1 MKDRPGYLIKF
12 LFVLLALL
20 LHSTLSLAVEGGSL
34 FVQTNTPG
42 AVVYLDNNQ
51 IGKTDVNG
59 GFFIDN
65 IPPGT
70 YKISIEME
78 GYKKMEK
85 SFIVKG
91 GGLTEQANIKLQ
103 PLTAPP
109 SEKPKVPEG
118 KVSERRGPE
127 KKAEP
132 VPKPLE
138 PMPKPPEPEPVPNT
152 AVSAPPE
159 GPQEVEKVDKVEV
172 PEKPKAEEKPHIP
185 AKKEPLFGM
194 FELWMVIVVILLI
207 AGILFLIIGR
217 KMINKKE
224 KTRLTIK
231 TPVKPLRVTTP
242 IVGVSLEEAPSV
254 GGYKILEKIASGGMA
269 NVYKAVHVKKGWMVA
284 LKVPHEQ
291 FQSDRTFV
299 ERFRREGELGKK
311 LHNENIIHIYES
323 ATAKDG
329 FTYIAMEYL
338 EGIDL
343 RQYMD
348 RHGKLPIEEGLDILV
363 HVCRALD
370 YAHVKGV
377 VHRDI
382 KPENIMLPLQK
393 GKGKIVLMDFGIA
406 HTAYLGTLGT
416 GSTYLGTPYYMSPDQ
431 ISSKEVDGRSDI
443 YSLGVVLF
451 EMLTGQHLFNETDPL
466 KVLFHHKETPA
477 PRPSTLNPGIPPML
491 EQIVMKMLAKNPED
505 RYQTVENLLVELQD
519 FMLKEGIENE

>member
-1 MKDRPGYLIKF
+1 MKDRLGYLTKLLF
-12 LFVLLALL
+12 LFFPLL

-42 AVVYLDNNQ
+42 ATVYLDDNQ

-59 GFFIDN
+59 GFLIDN

-78 GYKKMEK
+78 GYKRTEK
-85 SFIVKG
+85 SFKIKG
-91 GGLTEQANIKLQ
+91 EGLTEQANIKLQ
-103 PLTAPP
+103 PLTPPIKEPKAPEKKIEP
-109 SEKPKVPEG
+109 APKLREPVAVPKVTVPPPPEIPKEVEKVEKVELPEKPKV
-118 KVSERRGPE
+118 
-127 KKAEP
+127 
-132 VPKPLE
+132 
-138 PMPKPPEPEPVPNT
+138 
-152 AVSAPPE
+152 
-159 GPQEVEKVDKVEV
+159 
-172 PEKPKAEEKPHIP
+172 EEKPSIP
-185 AKKEPLFGM
+185 AKEEASRREPLFGM
-194 FELWMVIVVILLI
+194 FELWMVILIIFLI
-207 AGILFLIIGR
+207 AGILLLIFGR
-217 KMINKKE
+217 RIFIKKE
-224 KTRLTIK
+224 KQRLTIK

-242 IVGVSLEEAPSV
+242 IKGVSLEEAPGV
-254 GGYKILEKIASGGMA
+254 GDYRILEKVASGGMA
-269 NVYKAVHVKKGWMVA
+269 NVYKAVHMKKGWMVA

-348 RHGKLPIEEGLDILV
+348 KHGKLPIEEALNIIV

-393 GKGKIVLMDFGIA
+393 GKGKVVLMDFGIA

-451 EMLTGQHLFNETDPL
+451 EMLTGQHLFDETDPL
-466 KVLFHHKETPA
+466 KVLFHHKETPP
-477 PRPSTLNPGIPPML
+477 PRPSTINSKIPPTL
-491 EQIVMKMLAKNPED
+491 EQIVLKMLTKKPEN
-505 RYQTVENLLVELQD
+505 RYQTVEDLLVELQE

>member
-1 MKDRPGYLIKF
+1 MKDRLGYLTKLLF
-12 LFVLLALL
+12 LFFPLL

-42 AVVYLDNNQ
+42 ATVYLDDNQ

-59 GFFIDN
+59 GFLIDN

-78 GYKKMEK
+78 GYKRTEK
-85 SFIVKG
+85 SFKIKG
-91 GGLTEQANIKLQ
+91 EGLTEQANIKLQ
-103 PLTAPP
+103 PLTPPIKEPKAPEKKIEP
-109 SEKPKVPEG
+109 APKLREPVAVPKVTVPPPPEIPKEVEKVEKVELPEKPKV
-118 KVSERRGPE
+118 
-127 KKAEP
+127 
-132 VPKPLE
+132 
-138 PMPKPPEPEPVPNT
+138 
-152 AVSAPPE
+152 
-159 GPQEVEKVDKVEV
+159 
-172 PEKPKAEEKPHIP
+172 EEKPSIP
-185 AKKEPLFGM
+185 AKEEASRREPLFGM
-194 FELWMVIVVILLI
+194 FELWMVILIIVLI
-207 AGILFLIIGR
+207 AGVLFLIFGKKILL
-217 KMINKKE
+217 KKE
-224 KTRLTIK
+224 RPRLTIK

-242 IVGVSLEEAPSV
+242 IKGVSLEEAPGV
-254 GGYKILEKIASGGMA
+254 GDYRILEKVASGGMA
-269 NVYKAVHVKKGWMVA
+269 NVYKAVHMKKGWMVA

-348 RHGKLPIEEGLDILV
+348 KHGKLPIEEALNIIV

-393 GKGKIVLMDFGIA
+393 GKGKVVLMDFGIA

-451 EMLTGQHLFNETDPL
+451 EMLTGQHLFDETDPL
-466 KVLFHHKETPA
+466 KVLFHHKETPP
-477 PRPSTLNPGIPPML
+477 PRPSTINSKIPPTL
-491 EQIVMKMLAKNPED
+491 EQIILRMLTKKPEN
-505 RYQTVENLLVELQD
+505 RYQTVEDLLVELQE

>member
-42 AVVYLDNNQ
+42 ATVYLDDNQ
-51 IGKTDVNG
+51 IGKADVNG
-59 GFFIDN
+59 GFLIDN
-65 IPPGT
+65 IPAGT

-78 GYKKMEK
+78 GYKRTER
-85 SFIVKG
+85 SFKIRG
-91 GGLTEQANIKLQ
+91 EGLTEQANIKLQ
-103 PLTAPP
+103 PLTVPP
-109 SEKPKVPEG
+109 SEKPKVPER
-118 KVSERRGPE
+118 KISERKEAE
-127 KKAEP
+127 KKIEPPPKPREP
-132 VPKPLE
+132 VARPKA
-138 PMPKPPEPEPVPNT
+138 T
-152 AVSAPPE
+152 APAPPE
-159 GPQEVEKVDKVEV
+159 APKEVEKVEKVAV
-172 PEKPKAEEKPHIP
+172 PEKPKVEEKPSIP
-185 AKKEPLFGM
+185 PQQEPLFGM
-194 FELWMVIVVILLI
+194 FELWMVILVLLLI
-207 AGILFLIIGR
+207 AGILFLILGR
-217 KMINKKE
+217 RVFIKKE
-224 KTRLTIK
+224 KQRLTIK

-242 IVGVSLEEAPSV
+242 IKGVSLEEAPVV
-254 GGYKILEKIASGGMA
+254 GDYKILEKIASGGMA

-348 RHGKLPIEEGLDILV
+348 RHGKLPIDEGLDILV

-505 RYQTVENLLVELQD
+505 RYQTVENLLVELQE

>member
-1 MKDRPGYLIKF
+1 MRDRFGYLTKLVF
-12 LFVLLALL
+12 LFFPLL
-20 LHSTLSLAVEGGSL
+20 LHSTLSLAVESGSL

-42 AVVYLDNNQ
+42 ATVYLDDNQ

-59 GFFIDN
+59 GFLIDN

-78 GYKKMEK
+78 GYKKTEK
-85 SFIVKG
+85 SFKIKG
-91 GGLTEQANIKLQ
+91 EGLTEQASIKLQ
-103 PLTAPP
+103 SLTTPIK
-109 SEKPKVPEG
+109 EPKA
-118 KVSERRGPE
+118 PE
-127 KKAEP
+127 KKIEPAPKLREP
-132 VPKPLE
+132 VAVPKVTVP
-138 PMPKPPEPEPVPNT
+138 PPPE
-152 AVSAPPE
+152 APK
-159 GPQEVEKVDKVEV
+159 EVEKAEKAEP
-172 PEKPKAEEKPHIP
+172 PEKPKAEEKPSIP
-185 AKKEPLFGM
+185 AQEGASRREPLFGM
-194 FELWMVIVVILLI
+194 FELWMVILIIFLIVGVLLLI
-207 AGILFLIIGR
+207 FGR
-217 KMINKKE
+217 RIFVKKE
-224 KTRLTIK
+224 KQRLTIK

-242 IVGVSLEEAPSV
+242 IKGVSLEEAPGV
-254 GGYKILEKIASGGMA
+254 GDYKILEKIASGGMA
-269 NVYKAVHVKKGWMVA
+269 NVYKAVHSKKGWMVA

-348 RHGKLPIEEGLDILV
+348 KHGKLPIEEALDITV

-382 KPENIMLPLQK
+382 KPENIMLPILE

-451 EMLTGQHLFNETDPL
+451 EMLTGQHLFDETDPL
-466 KVLFHHKETPA
+466 KVLFHHKETP
-477 PRPSTLNPGIPPML
+477 PRRPSTINPRIPPML
-491 EQIVMKMLAKNPED
+491 EEIVMKMLAKNPED
-505 RYQTVENLLVELQD
+505 RYQTVENLLVEIQD
-519 FMLKEGIENE
+519 FMLKEGVEVE

>member
-1 MKDRPGYLIKF
+1 MKDRLGYLTKLLF
-12 LFVLLALL
+12 LFFPLL

-42 AVVYLDNNQ
+42 ATVYLDDNQ

-59 GFFIDN
+59 GFLIDN

-78 GYKKMEK
+78 GYKRTEK
-85 SFIVKG
+85 SFKIKG
-91 GGLTEQANIKLQ
+91 EGLTEQANIKLQ
-103 PLTAPP
+103 PLTPPIKEPKAPEKKIEP
-109 SEKPKVPEG
+109 APKLREPVAVPKVTVPPPPEIPKEVEKVEKVELPEKPKV
-118 KVSERRGPE
+118 
-127 KKAEP
+127 
-132 VPKPLE
+132 
-138 PMPKPPEPEPVPNT
+138 
-152 AVSAPPE
+152 
-159 GPQEVEKVDKVEV
+159 
-172 PEKPKAEEKPHIP
+172 EEKPSIP
-185 AKKEPLFGM
+185 AKEEASRREPLFGM
-194 FELWMVIVVILLI
+194 FELWMVILIIVLI
-207 AGILFLIIGR
+207 AGVLFLIFGKKILL
-217 KMINKKE
+217 KKE
-224 KTRLTIK
+224 RPRLTIK

-242 IVGVSLEEAPSV
+242 IKGVSLEEAPGV
-254 GGYKILEKIASGGMA
+254 GDYRILEKVASGGMA
-269 NVYKAVHVKKGWMVA
+269 NVYKAVHMKKGWMVA

-348 RHGKLPIEEGLDILV
+348 KHGKLPIEEALNIIV

-393 GKGKIVLMDFGIA
+393 GKGKVVLMDFGIA

-451 EMLTGQHLFNETDPL
+451 EMLTGQHLFDETDPL
-466 KVLFHHKETPA
+466 KVLFHHKETPP
-477 PRPSTLNPGIPPML
+477 PRPSTINSKIPPTL
-491 EQIVMKMLAKNPED
+491 EQIVLKMLTKKPEN
-505 RYQTVENLLVELQD
+505 RYQTVEDLLVELQE

>member
-1 MKDRPGYLIKF
+1 MKDRLGYLTKLLF
-12 LFVLLALL
+12 LFFSLL

-42 AVVYLDNNQ
+42 ATVYLDDNQ

-59 GFFIDN
+59 GFLIDN

-78 GYKKMEK
+78 GYKRTEK
-85 SFIVKG
+85 SFKIKG
-91 GGLTEQANIKLQ
+91 EGLTEQANIKLQ
-103 PLTAPP
+103 PLTPPIKEPKAPEKKIEP
-109 SEKPKVPEG
+109 APKLREPVAVPKVTVPPPPEIPKEVEKVEKVELPEKPKV
-118 KVSERRGPE
+118 
-127 KKAEP
+127 
-132 VPKPLE
+132 
-138 PMPKPPEPEPVPNT
+138 
-152 AVSAPPE
+152 
-159 GPQEVEKVDKVEV
+159 
-172 PEKPKAEEKPHIP
+172 EEKPSIP
-185 AKKEPLFGM
+185 AKEEASRREPLFGM
-194 FELWMVIVVILLI
+194 FELWMVILIIFLI
-207 AGILFLIIGR
+207 AGILLLIFGR
-217 KMINKKE
+217 RIFIKKE
-224 KTRLTIK
+224 KQRLTIK

-242 IVGVSLEEAPSV
+242 IKGVSLEEAPGV
-254 GGYKILEKIASGGMA
+254 GDYRILEKVASGGMA
-269 NVYKAVHVKKGWMVA
+269 NVYKAVHMKKGWMVA

-348 RHGKLPIEEGLDILV
+348 KHGKLPIEEALNIIV

-393 GKGKIVLMDFGIA
+393 GKGKVVLMDFGIA

-451 EMLTGQHLFNETDPL
+451 EMLTGQHLFDETDPL
-466 KVLFHHKETPA
+466 KVLFHHKETPP
-477 PRPSTLNPGIPPML
+477 PRPSTINSKIPPTL
-491 EQIVMKMLAKNPED
+491 EQIILRMLTKKPEN
-505 RYQTVENLLVELQD
+505 RYQTVEDLLVELQE

>member
-1 MKDRPGYLIKF
+1 MKERLGYLIRF
-12 LFVLLALL
+12 LFLFLPLL

-34 FVQTNTPG
+34 FFQTNTPG
-42 AVVYLDNNQ
+42 ATVYLDDNQ
-51 IGKTDVNG
+51 IGKTDVSG
-59 GFFIDN
+59 GFLIDN

-78 GYKKMEK
+78 GYKRTEK
-85 SFIVKG
+85 SFKIKE

-109 SEKPKVPEG
+109 SEKPKVPERRI
-118 KVSERRGPE
+118 SERKEPE
-127 KKAEP
+127 KGIAPAPKPREP
-132 VPKPLE
+132 LAAPKVIAPEPPEVPK
-138 PMPKPPEPEPVPNT
+138 
-152 AVSAPPE
+152 
-159 GPQEVEKVDKVEV
+159 EVEKVEKGEV
-172 PEKPKAEEKPHIP
+172 SEKPKAEEKPSP
-185 AKKEPLFGM
+185 SPKKEPHFGM
-194 FELWMVIVVILLI
+194 FELWMVILIIFLI
-207 AGILFLIIGR
+207 AGILFFIFGR
-217 KMINKKE
+217 KILIKRE
-224 KTRLTIK
+224 RPRLTIK

-242 IVGVSLEEAPSV
+242 IKGVGLEEAPGV
-254 GGYKILEKIASGGMA
+254 GDYKILEKVASGGMA
-269 NVYKAVHVKKGWMVA
+269 NVYKAVHIKKGWMVA

-299 ERFRREGELGKK
+299 ERFRREGELGKR
-311 LHNENIIHIYES
+311 LHNENIIHIYDS

-348 RHGKLPIEEGLDILV
+348 KHGKVPVEEALNIIV

-382 KPENIMLPLQK
+382 KPENIMLPIQK

-451 EMLTGQHLFNETDPL
+451 EMLTGQHLFDETDPL
-466 KVLFHHKETPA
+466 KVLFHHKETP
-477 PRPSTLNPGIPPML
+477 PRRPSTVNPRIPPLL
-491 EQIVMKMLAKNPED
+491 EEIVMKMLAKSPED
-505 RYQTVENLLVELQD
+505 RYQTVENLLVEIQD
-519 FMLKEGIENE
+519 FMLKEGVEIE

>member
-1 MKDRPGYLIKF
+1 MKDRLGYSIKF
-12 LFVLLALL
+12 LFLLFPLL

-42 AVVYLDNNQ
+42 AMVYLDDNQ

-59 GFFIDN
+59 GFLIDN

-78 GYKKMEK
+78 GYKRTEK
-85 SFIVKG
+85 SFKIKG

-103 PLTAPP
+103 SSTPP
-109 SEKPKVPEG
+109 IKEPKA
-118 KVSERRGPE
+118 PE
-127 KKAEP
+127 KKIEPPSKPREP
-132 VPKPLE
+132 VAVPKVTVPT
-138 PMPKPPEPEPVPNT
+138 PPEVPK
-152 AVSAPPE
+152 
-159 GPQEVEKVDKVEV
+159 EVEKVEKVEV
-172 PEKPKAEEKPHIP
+172 PGKPKVEEKPSP
-185 AKKEPLFGM
+185 SPKKEPLFGM
-194 FELWMVIVVILLI
+194 FELWMVILIIFLI
-207 AGILFLIIGR
+207 AGILFLIFGR
-217 KMINKKE
+217 KILIKRE
-224 KTRLTIK
+224 RPRLTIK

-242 IVGVSLEEAPSV
+242 IKGVSLEEAPGV
-254 GGYKILEKIASGGMA
+254 GDYKILEKVASGGMA

-348 RHGKLPIEEGLDILV
+348 KHGKLPMEEALNIIV

-451 EMLTGQHLFNETDPL
+451 EMLTGQHLFDETDPL
-466 KVLFHHKETPA
+466 KVLFHHKETP
-477 PRPSTLNPGIPPML
+477 PRRPSAVNPKIPPTL
-491 EQIVMKMLAKNPED
+491 EQIVLKMLTKKPED
-505 RYQTVENLLVELQD
+505 RYQTVENLLVELQE

>member
-1 MKDRPGYLIKF
+1 MKDKLHYCIRF
-12 LFVLLALL
+12 LFLLSLL
-20 LHSTLSLAVEGGSL
+20 LLYSTLSLAVEGGSL
-34 FVQTNTPG
+34 FIQTNTPG
-42 AVVYLDNNQ
+42 ATVYLDDNQ
-51 IGKTDVNG
+51 IGKADVSG
-59 GFFIDN
+59 GFLIDN

-70 YKISIEME
+70 YKISIEMQ
-78 GYKKMEK
+78 GYKKIEK
-85 SFIVKG
+85 SFKIKE
-91 GGLTEQANIKLQ
+91 GGLTEQANFKLL
-103 PLTAPP
+103 PLTAP
-109 SEKPKVPEG
+109 SEKPKVPER
-118 KVSERRGPE
+118 KVSEKREPE
-127 KKAEP
+127 KKIEPPPQLREP
-132 VPKPLE
+132 VATPKAAVPG
-138 PMPKPPEPEPVPNT
+138 PPET
-152 AVSAPPE
+152 SK
-159 GPQEVEKVDKVEV
+159 EVEKVEKAEI
-172 PEKPKAEEKPHIP
+172 PEKPKVEEKPSTSP
-185 AKKEPLFGM
+185 KKEPFFGM
-194 FELWMVIVVILLI
+194 FELWMVILIILLI
-207 AGILFLIIGR
+207 AGILFLIFGR
-217 KMINKKE
+217 KIIARKE
-224 KTRLTIK
+224 KPRLTIK

-242 IVGVSLEEAPSV
+242 IKGVRLEEAPGV
-254 GGYKILEKIASGGMA
+254 GDYKILEKIASGGMA

-348 RHGKLPIEEGLDILV
+348 KHGKLPIEEGLNIIV

-443 YSLGVVLF
+443 YSLGVVFF
-451 EMLTGQHLFNETDPL
+451 EMLTGQHLFDETDPL
-466 KVLFHHKETPA
+466 KVLFHHKETP
-477 PRPSTLNPGIPPML
+477 PRRPSSVNPRIPPML
-491 EQIVMKMLAKNPED
+491 EQIVMKMIAKNPED
-505 RYQTVENLLVELQD
+505 RYQTVENLLVEIQD
-519 FMLKEGIENE
+519 FMLKEGVEVE

>member
-1 MKDRPGYLIKF
+1 
-12 LFVLLALL
+12 
-20 LHSTLSLAVEGGSL
+20 
-34 FVQTNTPG
+34 
-42 AVVYLDNNQ
+42 
-51 IGKTDVNG
+51 
-59 GFFIDN
+59 
-65 IPPGT
+65 
-70 YKISIEME
+70 
-78 GYKKMEK
+78 
-85 SFIVKG
+85 
-91 GGLTEQANIKLQ
+91 
-103 PLTAPP
+103 
-109 SEKPKVPEG
+109 
-118 KVSERRGPE
+118 
-127 KKAEP
+127 
-132 VPKPLE
+132 
-138 PMPKPPEPEPVPNT
+138 
-152 AVSAPPE
+152 
-159 GPQEVEKVDKVEV
+159 
-172 PEKPKAEEKPHIP
+172 
-185 AKKEPLFGM
+185 
-194 FELWMVIVVILLI
+194 
-207 AGILFLIIGR
+207 
-217 KMINKKE
+217 
-224 KTRLTIK
+224 LTIK

-242 IVGVSLEEAPSV
+242 IRGVSLEEAPGV
-254 GGYKILEKIASGGMA
+254 GDYKILEKIASGGMA
-269 NVYKAVHVKKGWMVA
+269 NVYKAVHIKKGWMVA

-348 RHGKLPIEEGLDILV
+348 KHGKLPIEEALNIIV

-406 HTAYLGTLGT
+406 HTASLGTLGT

-451 EMLTGQHLFNETDPL
+451 EMLTGQHLFDEPDPL
-466 KVLFHHKETPA
+466 KVLFHHKETA
-477 PRPSTLNPGIPPML
+477 PRRPSTVNPRIPPTL
-491 EQIVMKMLAKNPED
+491 EQIVLKMLTKKPDE
-505 RYQTVENLLVELQD
+505 RYQTVENLLVELQE